1 MTYPNRQRNCASART
16 SRVSR
21 ARAACVL
28 CAAALVASGQV
39 AAQPSAAAAP
49 KFEVASLKPSTT
61 CGDPGAKVGRGGAAG
76 VSDPGRLELRC
87 RTAMDLIRMAYVQ
100 YPDGKRKPPG
110 RQTPVTG
117 GPAWLHSVRYDIDA
131 KAESPQSLEMMRG
144 PMMQTLLEDRFQ
156 LKIHRE
162 TREVAVYALTV
173 SKTGPKLQAGQ
184 SGKCLTVD
192 ASHPLP
198 PLSQRPAGIHPCGI
212 FAPSKTNDGVYMY
225 GTTLANFCVQ
235 LSLVLDRDVID
246 KTEIAGVYDVHV
258 DPPADAS
265 TEDPS
270 DVPTS
275 RPATNA
281 RASLVDPLGS
291 SILAAIQKA
300 GLRLEPAKGPGEFL
314 VIDRVER
321 PSGN

>member
-1 MTYPNRQRNCASART
+1 MVYPNRQRNCASARL

-21 ARAACVL
+21 TRAACAL
-28 CAAALVASGQV
+28 CAAVLAASGQV
-39 AAQPSAAAAP
+39 AAQTAAAP

-61 CGDPGAKVGRGGAAG
+61 CGDPDAKVGRGGAAG

-100 YPDGKRKPPG
+100 YPDGKRTPPG
-110 RQTPVTG
+110 RQMPVTG
-117 GPAWLHSVRYDIDA
+117 GSAWLDSVRYDIDA
-131 KAESPQSLEMMRG
+131 KPESPQSLEKMRG

-173 SKTGPKLQAGQ
+173 SKSGPKLQAAQ
-184 SGKCLTVD
+184 SGKCLAVD

-198 PLSQRPAGIHPCGI
+198 ALSQRPAGIHPCGV

-235 LSLVLDRDVID
+235 LSLFLDRDVID
-246 KTEIAGVYDVHV
+246 KTESAGVYDIHV
-258 DPPADAS
+258 DPPTDAS

-275 RPATNA
+275 RPAMNA

-291 SILAAIQKA
+291 SIIAAIQKA
-300 GLRLEPAKGPGEFL
+300 GLRLEPAKGAGEFL
-314 VIDRVER
+314 VIDRIER